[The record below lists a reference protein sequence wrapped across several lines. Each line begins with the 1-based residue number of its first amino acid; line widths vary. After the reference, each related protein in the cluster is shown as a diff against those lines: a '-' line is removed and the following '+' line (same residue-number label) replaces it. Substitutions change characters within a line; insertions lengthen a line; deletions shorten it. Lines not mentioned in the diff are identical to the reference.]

1 MAHSPHPSL
10 IFLYITTLHSN
21 PINLSPTNKEQQQ
34 QQQQHV
40 PKGHPSAPSHPLLH
54 PLLHSLFSFSLVFL
68 FINSLTINIC
78 IVTFQE
84 SGEHNNKMINKIKS
98 NGDDEYECVYTVY
111 VQTGTKVGA
120 GTDSVISLTLT
131 QKDGH
136 GVLIKNLEAWGGIM
150 GSNHDYFE
158 AGNLDIFSGRGPCLS
173 STTPCRMNLTSDGT
187 GSFPDWYCNYVEVTT
202 TRPRGLCAQRLFS
215 VGQWLNAGKPFAV
228 RDYCSSEPED
238 GNRWPAAPRRN
249 IAA

>member
-1 MAHSPHPSL
+1 MFPRA
-10 IFLYITTLHSN
+10 I
-21 PINLSPTNKEQQQ
+21 
-34 QQQQHV
+34 
-40 PKGHPSAPSHPLLH
+40 PLL
-54 PLLHSLFSFSLVFL
+54 LLILSIIPSF
-68 FINSLTINIC
+68 I
-78 IVTFQE
+78 E
-84 SGEHNNKMINKIKS
+84 SEDNTKMINKIKS
-98 NGDDEYECVYTVY
+98 SGDDEYECVYTVY

-131 QKDGH
+131 QEDGH

-173 STTPCRMNLTSDGT
+173 SPTPCRMNLTSDGT
-187 GSFPDWYCNYVEVTT
+187 GNFPDWYCNYVEVTT

-215 VGQWLNAGKPFAV
+215 VGQWLDTGKPFVV
-228 RDYCSSEPED
+228 RDYCSEPDD
-238 GNRWPAAPRRN
+238 GNHWPAAPRR